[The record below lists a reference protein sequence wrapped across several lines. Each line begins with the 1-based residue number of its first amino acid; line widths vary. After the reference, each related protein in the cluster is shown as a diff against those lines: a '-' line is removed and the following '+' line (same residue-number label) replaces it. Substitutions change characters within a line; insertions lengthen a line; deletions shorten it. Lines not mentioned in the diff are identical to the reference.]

1 MIRQLENL
9 QFPVT
14 STLESKWPL
23 PTTLAS
29 SSMKRAAASDMRL
42 LLVLTSCNRFMT
54 CLYRLS
60 VRGPAGAWLG
70 SLSPFLF
77 INIKI
82 LIIIGNSLIY
92 WLLHVFIH
100 LLYMYS
106 LYIHMKAHKIYK
118 LFQKHTGCMQCFSP
132 PLQLQ

>member
-77 INIKI
+77 INIEI
-82 LIIIGNSLIY
+82 LIISKFID
-92 WLLHVFIH
+92 LLAVAC
-100 LLYMYS
+100 
-106 LYIHMKAHKIYK
+106 LYIFTVHV
-118 LFQKHTGCMQCFSP
+118 
-132 PLQLQ
+132 QLVYTYEGSQDL